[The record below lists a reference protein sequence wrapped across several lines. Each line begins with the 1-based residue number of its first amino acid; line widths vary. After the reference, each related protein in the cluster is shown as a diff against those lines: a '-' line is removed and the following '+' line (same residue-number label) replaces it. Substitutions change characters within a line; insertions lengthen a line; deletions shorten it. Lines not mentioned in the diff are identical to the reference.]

1 MTCITFLLTYLVAFK
16 SPCEL
21 RINLK
26 LLRLS
31 FHQQQDLQY
40 HLNKFASF
48 SNDYVPI
55 RKSSYFF
62 QEKQSER

>member
-40 HLNKFASF
+40 HLNKEILVFLS
-48 SNDYVPI
+48 
-55 RKSSYFF
+55 RKA
-62 QEKQSER
+62 K